1 MFQTRR
7 LRAGG
12 NEKVAVSRSR
22 FCLSPRAS
30 KYTDNE
36 RTQCSGFPPFAAVLP
51 LLHKYDQQYFMQPLK
66 RQQHSYHVL
75 FKTKRVSRGR
85 DFILRSS
92 LNCFSLSHVQFAIRH
107 ISVGVSMIHFWWT
120 PILHGYLR
128 LCSWAQ
134 DVSHYRMIEKRERER
149 ERVQKVSEKEQ

>member
-7 LRAGG
+7 LWAGG
-12 NEKVAVSRSR
+12 NEKVADSRSR

-51 LLHKYDQQYFMQPLK
+51 LLHKDQQYIMQPLK

-107 ISVGVSMIHFWWT
+107 LGWGVDDSFFVDPNFARFSSLMFLG
-120 PILHGYLR
+120 PGCVAL
-128 LCSWAQ
+128 
-134 DVSHYRMIEKRERER
+134 
-149 ERVQKVSEKEQ
+149 